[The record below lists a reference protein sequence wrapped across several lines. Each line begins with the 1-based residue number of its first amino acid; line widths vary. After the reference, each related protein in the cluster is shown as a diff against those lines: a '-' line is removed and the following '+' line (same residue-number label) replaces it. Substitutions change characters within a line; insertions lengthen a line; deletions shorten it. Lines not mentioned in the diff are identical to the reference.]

1 MANIMHTSQE
11 EIYEVILLAVTILAS
26 ITGYFIFSI
35 IRQKNSVARWQEAR
49 IKAEIDTLENERRR
63 IAGDLHDDIGPLL
76 SAIKLQVDHVEPT
89 DEHERQVLQ
98 KSVKQ
103 IDEVIKRFRQ
113 ISYNLLPNTLVRK
126 GLVAAAREFAG
137 KMNDLGSVRI
147 EFASNTELKLSP
159 ENEVNL
165 YRIIQEIIH
174 NAIKHSKAEK
184 LCINM
189 YREDDM
195 IILSAEDD
203 GVGFNYEPSREGVT
217 GLGILN
223 IQSRAALLKA
233 RLNVDAQTGKG
244 VKYLLSIPAE
254 I

>member
-1 MANIMHTSQE
+1 MHTTQE
-11 EIYEVILLAVTILAS
+11 EIYEVILVAVVILAS

-49 IKAEIDTLENERRR
+49 IKAEIDTLENERKR

-103 IDEVIKRFRQ
+103 IDEVIRRFRQ

-126 GLVAAAREFAG
+126 GFVAAAHEFAG
-137 KMNDLGSVRI
+137 KMNDLGSVHI
-147 EFASNTELKLSP
+147 EFTCNTDIKLSG

-174 NAIKHSKAEK
+174 NAIKHSGAKN
-184 LCINM
+184 LIINI
-189 YREDDM
+189 YKEDDM
-195 IILSAEDD
+195 VILSAADN
-203 GVGFNYEPSREGVT
+203 GVGFNYEPSREGTT
-217 GLGILN
+217 GLGMLN
-223 IQSRAALLKA
+223 MQSRAALLKA
-233 RLNVDAQTGKG
+233 RLTVDAQTGKG
-244 VKYLLSIPAE
+244 VKYLLSIPTE
-254 I
+254 P